1 MNVSSL
7 RCECLEIS
15 VWSDTSERWS
25 DRQTHLS
32 RSEQTDRHIWAA
44 TQVKQTLSLEPFC
57 WNNAPPHLHS
67 LHFIA
72 DSGWRYYEFQSHYQ
86 RITCVGFWIRS
97 SLGQASQSC
106 VFHVTALIE
115 DTRQQGN
122 RQEANK
128 ATGECKFLQVA
139 PHTALHWPCSRWAL
153 SRPLIIFPS
162 MWKMFRSFIA
172 GQICSTTW
180 RQKYSHRQVD
190 KFFCDK
196 S

>member
-1 MNVSSL
+1 MNMSSL

-32 RSEQTDRHIWAA
+32 RSEQRDRHIWAA

-57 WNNAPPHLHS
+57 WNSAPPHPTNIFYIFLQILAGVIMNLIRH
-67 LHFIA
+67 
-72 DSGWRYYEFQSHYQ
+72 
-86 RITCVGFWIRS
+86 RITCVGFWLRS

-139 PHTALHWPCSRWAL
+139 PHTALHWPCLRWAL